1 MTITANT
8 TPVTEGTAAT
18 FTIGANPVPATAL
31 TVNVN
36 VTQTGDILSGT
47 PASTVSF
54 NANQS
59 TATLTVATDD
69 DDVRET
75 AGTVMA
81 QVTAGVGYTVGTPSS
96 ASVTVND
103 NDTPPNHPA
112 TGAPIIIGKPELR
125 ETLTADV
132 SNIRDANGLTNVTY
146 AYQWI
151 RVMDSDGNGD
161 PRSHRFDVRS
171 RNRR

>member
-1 MTITANT
+1 M
-8 TPVTEGTAAT
+8 
-18 FTIGANPVPATAL
+18 
-31 TVNVN
+31 
-36 VTQTGDILSGT
+36 
-47 PASTVSF
+47 
-54 NANQS
+54 
-59 TATLTVATDD
+59 
-69 DDVRET
+69 RET

-81 QVTAGVGYTVGTPSS
+81 QITAGVGYTLGTPSS

-103 NDTPPNHPA
+103 DDTPPNHPA

-151 RVMDSDGNGD
+151 RVMDSVENGD